1 MIPGVCV
8 PLAGPVRLIVQ
19 VDYFPLEPW
28 TVTLPL
34 GAFKDYVD
42 KDGGGG
48 GGGGLMFNVGQ
59 LVEGFFHFPSQNL
72 ASPWQ
77 GLQ

>member
-1 MIPGVCV
+1 MGDNFNVHKKILNTGQ
-8 PLAGPVRLIVQ
+8 RWMWW
-19 VDYFPLEPW
+19 W
-28 TVTLPL
+28 T
-34 GAFKDYVD
+34 
-42 KDGGGG
+42 
-48 GGGGLMFNVGQ
+48 GGGLMFNVGQ